1 MKFITYLLFISLP
14 FLMKGGDIVTPEKP
28 NPVSMAGSLSKPSE
42 DKKYKVSKLKGAL
55 TINADWDKAQWKNI
69 ETIKI
74 ENYMGTI
81 PPFKPTVEAKMM
93 YDNDNVYVIFRV
105 KDRYVR
111 SLVQEYNGNV
121 SGDSCVEFFFAPD
134 SNLPLSYFNLEIN
147 AGGTPLIFY
156 IKHPYP
162 ATPYVKLEATEI
174 EEIEIAHS
182 LPSKVDPEITEPVT
196 WTIEYR
202 IPLSMLAK
210 FSNVSRPAPGVIWKA
225 NFYKTGSRTSNPN
238 YITWNFVDNPRPNF
252 HLPQFFGTLIFQ

>member
-1 MKFITYLLFISLP
+1 MKFFTYLLFISLS
-14 FLMKGGDIVTPEKP
+14 FLLKDGDIFSPEKSGSSL
-28 NPVSMAGSLSKPSE
+28 VSGSQTKPAD

-55 TINADWDKAQWKNI
+55 KINADWNKAQWKKI

-74 ENYMGTI
+74 ENYMGAI

-93 YDNDNVYVIFRV
+93 YDNDNVYVIFQV
-105 KDRYVR
+105 KDRFVR

-134 SNLPLSYFNLEIN
+134 TNLPLSYFNLEIN

-162 ATPYVKLEATEI
+162 ATPYVKLQASEI

-210 FSNVSRPAPGVIWKA
+210 FSNVSKPAPGVIWKA